1 MKELELEEKVRLLQ
15 KEVNLL
21 GEDVD
26 RAKLNLE
33 ETKDSLII
41 EIEVLKAILE
51 EAVPDFEEKY
61 SIARDNV
68 LREIVPE

>member
-21 GEDVD
+21 GDDVD

-33 ETKDSLII
+33 ETKDSVII

-51 EAVPDFEEKY
+51 EAVPDFQKKY

>member
-26 RAKLNLE
+26 RAKLNIE

-51 EAVPDFEEKY
+51 EAVPDLEEKY

>member
-1 MKELELEEKVRLLQ
+1 MKELELEEKVSLLQ
-15 KEVNLL
+15 KEVSLL
-21 GEDVD
+21 GEDMD
-26 RAKLNLE
+26 KAKLDLE

-51 EAVPDFEEKY
+51 EAVPDFQKKY
-61 SIARDNV
+61 TISRDNV